1 VPIELSGIT
10 VTDKVEIGG
19 QKQPSLP
26 PPLLPPSSLPPT
38 PPPSPPPPLFNA
50 VYTAA
55 AVAVAISTAY
65 LGASFA
71 QTPLASLIT
80 IGMLKRIKKYING
93 TDSPESS
100 PSATGRCPGLRSTSE
115 VGGVRLPMGPAFG
128 PIVYELSST

>member
-1 VPIELSGIT
+1 MPIELSGIT

-55 AVAVAISTAY
+55 AVAVGISTAY